1 MTPMQGALFGAD
13 VWWITLIKV
22 VVLFVLLLMW
32 TLFNVWFERRVLG
45 RMQNRL
51 GPIMNTAFIRGMGQ
65 AIGDGI
71 KLVFK
76 EIVTPKGADR
86 IVFYLAPVIAGIC
99 CFTSWAVI
107 PLGGEVSI
115 FGQRTM
121 LQITD
126 VPVAVLFIIAV
137 AGIGIYGIVLAG
149 WSSSGPY
156 SVLGSLRASAQM
168 ISYEVAMG
176 LSLAAVFMVSG
187 SMATSDIVDSQART
201 MVWFGVDTH
210 IPGHYWLVLLPS
222 FVIYVMTMFGE
233 SNRLPFDESEAEQ
246 ELVSGYSTEYSGFPY
261 GMYYLA
267 EYINMA
273 TLSAVC
279 TTLFLG
285 GYRAPWPLNLIGFL
299 DSGWIG
305 ILWFFL
311 KCQLVIFFFVW
322 VRASL
327 PRIRW
332 DHFMNLGWK
341 VLIPISL
348 VWVLVLA
355 VVRAGRAQGWMS
367 SPIFLGAMFVVVVA
381 LIAYIMFGGRAA
393 EPEPA
398 PKTFDAFAGGYPVPP
413 LPGQVESA
421 HLLAAGAGA
430 GPVVASEPASDTGDD
445 AGGGVGGDPGS
456 GGVTQQQADQQK
468 GAH

>member
-1 MTPMQGALFGAD
+1 MTPLQSALFGAD

-22 VVLFVLLLMW
+22 VVIFVLLLMW

-76 EIVTPKGADR
+76 EVVTPKGADK

-99 CFTSWAVI
+99 CFTAWAVI

-137 AGIGIYGIVLAG
+137 ASIGIYGIVLAG

-187 SMATSDIVDSQART
+187 SMATSDIVNSQART
-201 MVWFGVDTH
+201 LVWFGVNTH

-222 FVIYVMTMFGE
+222 FVIYVLTMFGE

-273 TLSAVC
+273 TLAAVC

-285 GYRAPWPLNLIGFL
+285 GYRAPWPFNLIGVL

-327 PRIRW
+327 PRVRW

-348 VWVLVLA
+348 VWVLLLA
-355 VVRAGRAQGWMS
+355 VMRAAGAQGWMTN
-367 SPIFLGAMFVVVVA
+367 PIFLGVLLVVVVG
-381 LIAYIMFGGRAA
+381 LIGYILLGGRAEQP
-393 EPEPA
+393 EPEPKA
-398 PKTFDAFAGGYPVPP
+398 FDAFAGGYPVPP
-413 LPGQVESA
+413 MPGETDAGLV
-421 HLLAAGAGA
+421 AAGSVDAA
-430 GPVVASEPASDTGDD
+430 SSAVVAHDADTPPHHSPADGAD
-445 AGGGVGGDPGS
+445 AVPGVPR
-456 GGVTQQQADQQK
+456 QK
-468 GAH
+468 GAL

>member
-1 MTPMQGALFGAD
+1 MTPLQSALFGAD

-22 VVLFVLLLMW
+22 VVIFVLLLMW

-76 EIVTPKGADR
+76 EVVTPKGADK

-99 CFTSWAVI
+99 CFTAWAVI

-137 AGIGIYGIVLAG
+137 ASIGIYGIVLAG

-187 SMATSDIVDSQART
+187 SMATSDIVNSQART
-201 MVWFGVDTH
+201 LVWFGVNTH

-222 FVIYVMTMFGE
+222 FVIYVLTMFGE

-273 TLSAVC
+273 TLAAVC

-285 GYRAPWPLNLIGFL
+285 GYRAPWPFNLIGVL

-327 PRIRW
+327 PRVRW

-348 VWVLVLA
+348 VWVLLLA
-355 VVRAGRAQGWMS
+355 VMRAAGAQGWMTN
-367 SPIFLGAMFVVVVA
+367 PIFLGVLLVVVVG
-381 LIAYIMFGGRAA
+381 LIGYILLGGRAEQP
-393 EPEPA
+393 EPEPKA
-398 PKTFDAFAGGYPVPP
+398 FDAFAGGYPVPP
-413 LPGQVESA
+413 MPGETDAGLV
-421 HLLAAGAGA
+421 AAGSVDAA
-430 GPVVASEPASDTGDD
+430 SSAVVVDD
-445 AGGGVGGDPGS
+445 ADTPPHHSPADGADAVPGVPR
-456 GGVTQQQADQQK
+456 QK
-468 GAH
+468 GAL

>member
-1 MTPMQGALFGAD
+1 MIPLESALFGAD
-13 VWWITLIKV
+13 VWWITIIKV
-22 VVLFVLLLMW
+22 VGVFMLLLMW

-51 GPIMNTAFIRGMGQ
+51 GPIMNAAFIRGLGQ
-65 AIGDGI
+65 AVGDGI

-76 EIVTPKGADR
+76 EMVTPKGADR

-176 LSLAAVFMVSG
+176 LSLAAVFMISG
-187 SMATSDIVDSQART
+187 SMATSDIVNAQART
-201 MVWFGVDTH
+201 MVWFGHNTH
-210 IPGHYWLVLLPS
+210 IPGHFWLLLLPS

-261 GMYYLA
+261 AMYYLA

-285 GYRAPWPLNLIGFL
+285 GYRAPWPFNLIGVL
-299 DSGWIG
+299 DSGWFG
-305 ILWFFL
+305 LFWFML
-311 KCQLVIFFFVW
+311 KTQLVIFFFVW

-332 DHFMNLGWK
+332 DHFMNIGWK
-341 VLIPISL
+341 FLIPISL
-348 VWVLVLA
+348 VWVMLVA
-355 VVRAGRAQGWMS
+355 VMRAAGAQGWMS
-367 SPIFLGAMFVVVVA
+367 NPVFLGGLLVVVVG
-381 LIAYIMFGGRAA
+381 LIIYILFGGSAEKP
-393 EPEPA
+393 EPEPQ
-398 PKTFDAFAGGYPVPP
+398 KFDAFAGGYPVPP
-413 LPGQVESA
+413 LPGQ
-421 HLLAAGAGA
+421 
-430 GPVVASEPASDTGDD
+430 
-445 AGGGVGGDPGS
+445 
-456 GGVTQQQADQQK
+456 QADTLMAAADGVPSGSMGTGPTGTASTGTGPTGTEKATTQK